1 MTWLS
6 AVLLLASVG
15 NPAPPITTGRTSP
28 TPTGGSIVLGIES
41 LQGPAR
47 GGPFAA
53 AGVLLLVRRRS
64 PESAANRSRAA
75 SGPLG

>member
-1 MTWLS
+1 MWLS
-6 AVLLLASVG
+6 VVFSLASVG
-15 NPAPPITTGRTSP
+15 SPALPSADGPASSAPIV
-28 TPTGGSIVLGIES
+28 GSIVLGIES

-64 PESAANRSRAA
+64 PESAASRSRTA
-75 SGPLG
+75 